1 MQWDCLA
8 HAFLYYGSTKDVSN
22 SIGTIHN
29 SNFTHHFTNLLYMMC
44 MCQKSSETWFARL
57 LWWQFFGHSYWFSRR
72 TFQSHAAAGALSLSE
87 AAIVNLLSSQR
98 TLRKRDRWSGLVV
111 MVMWVNFCVCV
122 REGWV
127 MVMSDGW
134 CAIFAQ
140 YIEICNV
147 SIRVL
152 NNHILW

>member
-1 MQWDCLA
+1 MPWDCLAHA

-87 AAIVNLLSSQR
+87 AAIVNLLSLQR
-98 TLRKRDRWSGLVV
+98 ALRKHDRWSGLVV
-111 MVMWVNFCVCV
+111 MVMGDFLRV
-122 REGWV
+122 RERR
-127 MVMSDGW
+127 MSDGDEW
-134 CAIFAQ
+134 WVMRDFRAIYWNLQ
-140 YIEICNV
+140 
-147 SIRVL
+147 RV
-152 NNHILW
+152 HTGA